1 MAVLRRAA
9 RHATKGW
16 AMTNEVRAG
25 QAPKEDDYPAV
36 DLRMDV
42 PHSARVYD
50 YLIGGKTNFEADR
63 IAAKA
68 SVEAW
73 PALPVS
79 MRTTRDFMQRAV
91 RHLTEEYGVRQ
102 FLDIGTG
109 IPTSPNVH
117 EIAQAI
123 APEVRVAYVDND
135 PIVLTHARALM
146 SSTAE
151 GATCYVDADFRDPE
165 SIIDNPRLREV
176 LDFSKPV
183 ALSLIA
189 IVHFVLDSDDPQGT
203 VRRFMDALVPGSF
216 LALTVFTG
224 DTDPVGVGGV
234 SREYNA
240 RGIPLQVRDK
250 GETEAFFEGFELLD
264 PGVALVHHWRPDAG
278 AAPIRDQ
285 DIAMYAG
292 VAIKR

>member
-1 MAVLRRAA
+1 MA
-9 RHATKGW
+9 
-16 AMTNEVRAG
+16 NEVQGG
-25 QAPKEDDYPAV
+25 QHADGDHPAV

-63 IAAKA
+63 VAAEA
-68 SVEAW
+68 SVQAW
-73 PALPVS
+73 PALPIS
-79 MRTTRDFMQRAV
+79 MRTTRTFMERAV
-91 RHLTEEYGVRQ
+91 HEGAEDYKVRQ

-109 IPTSPNVH
+109 IPKSPNVH
-117 EIAQAI
+117 EIAQAV
-123 APEVRVAYVDND
+123 APEARVGYVDND

-151 GATCYVDADFRDPE
+151 GRTCYVDADFRDPE
-165 SIIDNPRLREV
+165 SIIANPRLREV
-176 LDFSKPV
+176 LDFSQPV

-189 IVHFVLDSDDPQGT
+189 IVHFILDADDPQGI
-203 VRRFMDALVPGSF
+203 VRRFMDALVPGSY

-250 GETEAFFEGFELLD
+250 REAEAFFEGYDLLD

-278 AAPIRDQ
+278 AEPVRDQ

-292 VAIKR
+292 VALKR

>member
-1 MAVLRRAA
+1 MATEARA
-9 RHATKGW
+9 
-16 AMTNEVRAG
+16 E
-25 QAPKEDDYPAV
+25 QQDDYPSV

-63 IAAKA
+63 IAAHA

-73 PALPVS
+73 PALPIS
-79 MRTTRDFMQRAV
+79 MRTTREFMQRLV
-91 RHLTEEYGVRQ
+91 RILAAEYGVRQ

-123 APEVRVAYVDND
+123 VPDARVAYVDND

-146 SSTAE
+146 SSTPE
-151 GATCYVDADFRDPE
+151 GRTCYIDADFRDPE
-165 SIIDNPRLREV
+165 AIIDNPRLRDV
-176 LDFSKPV
+176 IDFSRPV

-189 IVHFVLDSDDPQGT
+189 IVHFVLDQDDPQGI
-203 VRRFMDALVPGSF
+203 VRRFMDALAPGSF

-250 GETEAFFEGFELLD
+250 AETEAFFKGYELLD
-264 PGVALVHHWRPDAG
+264 PGVALVHHWRPDAD

-292 VAIKR
+292 LAVKR

>member
-1 MAVLRRAA
+1 MPE
-9 RHATKGW
+9 ATGSESV
-16 AMTNEVRAG
+16 TDEH
-25 QAPKEDDYPAV
+25 YPSI

-63 IAAKA
+63 AAAHA
-68 SVEAW
+68 SVQAW
-73 PALPVS
+73 PALPTS
-79 MRTTRDFMQRAV
+79 MRTTRAFMQRSV
-91 RHLTEEYGVRQ
+91 RHLTEQYGVRQ

-123 APEVRVAYVDND
+123 APEARVGYVDND

-146 SSTAE
+146 DSTPQ
-151 GATCYVDADFRDPE
+151 GRTCYVDADFRNPE
-165 SIIDNPRLREV
+165 SIIEDPRLREV
-176 LDFSKPV
+176 LDLSQPV

-189 IVHFVLDSDDPQGT
+189 IVHFVLDEDDPQGI
-203 VRRFMDALVPGSF
+203 VRRFMDALAPGSF

-234 SREYNA
+234 GREYNA
-240 RGIPLQVRDK
+240 RGIPLQIRDK
-250 GETEAFFEGFELLD
+250 AETEAFFDGYRLLD
-264 PGVALVHHWRPDAG
+264 PGVTLVHHWRPDPHTPAV
-278 AAPIRDQ
+278 RDR

-292 VAIKR
+292 VAVKD

>member
-1 MAVLRRAA
+1 
-9 RHATKGW
+9 
-16 AMTNEVRAG
+16 
-25 QAPKEDDYPAV
+25 
-36 DLRMDV
+36 
-42 PHSARVYD
+42 
-50 YLIGGKTNFEADR
+50 
-63 IAAKA
+63 
-68 SVEAW
+68 
-73 PALPVS
+73 
-79 MRTTRDFMQRAV
+79 MQRAV
-91 RHLTEEYGVRQ
+91 RHLTEQYKVRQ

-117 EIAQAI
+117 EVAQAI
-123 APEVRVAYVDND
+123 APEARVAYVDND

-146 SSTAE
+146 SSTSE
-151 GATCYVDADFRDPE
+151 GRTCYVDADFRDPE
-165 SIIDNPRLREV
+165 SIIGDPRLRAV
-176 LDFSKPV
+176 IDFSEPV

-189 IVHFVLDSDDPQGT
+189 IVHFVLDEEEPQAI

-250 GETEAFFEGFELLD
+250 AGTEAFFEGYELLD
-264 PGVALVHHWRPDAG
+264 PGVTLVHHWRPDAD
-278 AAPIRDQ
+278 AAPVRDQ

>member
-1 MAVLRRAA
+1 MA
-9 RHATKGW
+9 
-16 AMTNEVRAG
+16 NEVQGG
-25 QAPKEDDYPAV
+25 QHADGDHPAV

-63 IAAKA
+63 VAAEA
-68 SVEAW
+68 SVQAW
-73 PALPVS
+73 PALPIS
-79 MRTTRDFMQRAV
+79 MRTTRTFMERAV
-91 RHLTEEYGVRQ
+91 RRLAEDYKVRQ

-109 IPTSPNVH
+109 IPKSPNVH
-117 EIAQAI
+117 EIAQAV
-123 APEVRVAYVDND
+123 APEARVGYVDND

-151 GATCYVDADFRDPE
+151 GRTCYVDADFRDPE
-165 SIIDNPRLREV
+165 SIIANPRLREV
-176 LDFSKPV
+176 LDFSQPV

-189 IVHFVLDSDDPQGT
+189 IVHFILDADDPQGI
-203 VRRFMDALVPGSF
+203 VRRFMDALVPGSY

-250 GETEAFFEGFELLD
+250 SETD
-264 PGVALVHHWRPDAG
+264 PISRKYTRTGSSV
-278 AAPIRDQ
+278 
-285 DIAMYAG
+285 
-292 VAIKR
+292 

>member
-1 MAVLRRAA
+1 MA
-9 RHATKGW
+9 
-16 AMTNEVRAG
+16 NEVQGG
-25 QAPKEDDYPAV
+25 QHADGDHPAV

-63 IAAKA
+63 VAAEA
-68 SVEAW
+68 SVQAW
-73 PALPVS
+73 PALPIS
-79 MRTTRDFMQRAV
+79 MRTTRTFMERAV
-91 RHLTEEYGVRQ
+91 RRLAEDYKVRQ

-109 IPTSPNVH
+109 IPKSPNVH
-117 EIAQAI
+117 EIAQAV
-123 APEVRVAYVDND
+123 APEARVGYVDND

-151 GATCYVDADFRDPE
+151 GRTCYVDADFRDPE
-165 SIIDNPRLREV
+165 SIIANPRLREV
-176 LDFSKPV
+176 LDFSQPV

-189 IVHFVLDSDDPQGT
+189 IVHFILDADDPQGII
-203 VRRFMDALVPGSF
+203 RRFMDALVPGSY

-250 GETEAFFEGFELLD
+250 REAEAFFEGYDLLD

-278 AAPIRDQ
+278 AEPVRDQ

-292 VAIKR
+292 VALKR

>member
-1 MAVLRRAA
+1 MS
-9 RHATKGW
+9 
-16 AMTNEVRAG
+16 NEVRAQRG
-25 QAPKEDDYPAV
+25 AQQEYPSV

-63 IAAKA
+63 VAAHA

-91 RHLTEEYGVRQ
+91 RRLAEEHGIRQ

-117 EIAQAI
+117 EIAQAV
-123 APEVRVAYVDND
+123 APDARVAYVDND

-151 GATCYVDADFRDPE
+151 GRTCYVDADFRDPA
-165 SIIDNPRLREV
+165 SILDDPRLREV
-176 LDFSKPV
+176 LDLSRPV
-183 ALSLIA
+183 ALSLVA
-189 IVHFVLDSDDPQGT
+189 IVHFVLDADDPQGI
-203 VRRFMDALVPGSF
+203 VRRFMDALAPGSM
-216 LALTVFTG
+216 LVLTVFTG

-234 SREYNA
+234 GREYNA
-240 RGIPLQVRDK
+240 RGIPLQIRDK
-250 GETEAFFEGFELLD
+250 AETEAFFDGYELLE
-264 PGVALVHHWRPDAG
+264 PGVALVHRWHPDPDAE
-278 AAPIRDQ
+278 PVRDQ

-292 VAIKR
+292 VAVKR

>member
-1 MAVLRRAA
+1 MS
-9 RHATKGW
+9 
-16 AMTNEVRAG
+16 NEVRAQRG
-25 QAPKEDDYPAV
+25 AQQEYPSV

-63 IAAKA
+63 VAAHA

-91 RHLTEEYGVRQ
+91 RRLAEEHGIRQ

-117 EIAQAI
+117 EIAQAV
-123 APEVRVAYVDND
+123 APDARVAYVDND

-151 GATCYVDADFRDPE
+151 GRTCYVDADFRDPA
-165 SIIDNPRLREV
+165 SILDDPRLREV
-176 LDFSKPV
+176 LDLSRPV
-183 ALSLIA
+183 ALSLVA
-189 IVHFVLDSDDPQGT
+189 IVHCVLDADDPQGI
-203 VRRFMDALVPGSF
+203 VRRFMDALAPGSM
-216 LALTVFTG
+216 LVLTVFTG

-234 SREYNA
+234 GREYNA
-240 RGIPLQVRDK
+240 RGIPLQIRDK
-250 GETEAFFEGFELLD
+250 AETEAFFDGYELLE
-264 PGVALVHHWRPDAG
+264 PGVALVHRWHPDPDAE
-278 AAPIRDQ
+278 PVRDQ

-292 VAIKR
+292 VAVKR

>member
-1 MAVLRRAA
+1 MPAA
-9 RHATKGW
+9 TGSAHV
-16 AMTNEVRAG
+16 TNE
-25 QAPKEDDYPAV
+25 EYPSV

-63 IAAKA
+63 AAAHA
-68 SVEAW
+68 SVQAW

-79 MRTTRDFMQRAV
+79 MRTTRDFMQRSV
-91 RHLTEEYGVRQ
+91 RHLTERYGVRQ

-123 APEVRVAYVDND
+123 APEARVGYVDND

-146 SSTAE
+146 SSTPQ
-151 GATCYVDADFRDPE
+151 GRTCYVDADFRDPE
-165 SIIDNPRLREV
+165 SIIGDPRLREV
-176 LDFSKPV
+176 LDLSQPV

-189 IVHFVLDSDDPQGT
+189 IVHFVLDDDDPQGI
-203 VRRFMDALVPGSF
+203 VRRLMDALAPGSF

-234 SREYNA
+234 GREYNA
-240 RGIPLQVRDK
+240 RGIPLQIRDK
-250 GETEAFFEGFELLD
+250 TETEAFFDGYRLLD
-264 PGVALVHHWRPDAG
+264 PGVTLVHHWRPDAG
-278 AAPIRDQ
+278 APAIRDR

-292 VAIKR
+292 VAVKD

>member
-1 MAVLRRAA
+1 
-9 RHATKGW
+9 
-16 AMTNEVRAG
+16 MTNEVRAG
-25 QAPKEDDYPAV
+25 QAPQDDYPAV

-50 YLIGGKTNFEADR
+50 YLIGGKTNFEPDR
-63 IAAKA
+63 IAAQA

-73 PALPVS
+73 PALPIS
-79 MRTTRDFMQRAV
+79 MRTTRAFMERAV
-91 RHLTEEYGVRQ
+91 RHLAEQYGVRQ

-123 APEVRVAYVDND
+123 APEARVAYVDND

-146 SSTAE
+146 SSTPE
-151 GATCYVDADFRDPE
+151 GRTCYLDADFRDPQ

-176 LDFSKPV
+176 IDFSQPV

-189 IVHFVLDSDDPQGT
+189 IVHFILDSDDPQGI
-203 VRRFMDALVPGSF
+203 VRRFMDALVPGSY

-224 DTDPVGVGGV
+224 DTDPVGVAGV

-240 RGIPLQVRDK
+240 RGIPLQVRNK
-250 GETEAFFEGFELLD
+250 KETEVFFEGYELLE
-264 PGVALVHHWRPDAG
+264 PGVQLVHHWRPDPD
-278 AAPIRDQ
+278 AAPIRDE

-292 VAIKR
+292 VAVKR

>member
-1 MAVLRRAA
+1 MA
-9 RHATKGW
+9 
-16 AMTNEVRAG
+16 NEVRAEHG
-25 QAPKEDDYPAV
+25 PQEDYPSV

-63 IAAKA
+63 VAAHA
-68 SVEAW
+68 SVQAW
-73 PALPVS
+73 PSLPIS
-79 MRTTRDFMQRAV
+79 MRTTREFMQRSV
-91 RHLTEEYGVRQ
+91 RRLAEEYGVRQ
-102 FLDIGTG
+102 FLDVGTG

-117 EIAQAI
+117 EIAQSI
-123 APEVRVAYVDND
+123 APEARVAYVDND

-146 SSTAE
+146 DSSAQ
-151 GATCYVDADFRDPE
+151 GRTCYVNADFRDPE

-176 LDFSKPV
+176 LDLSQPV

-189 IVHFVLDSDDPQGT
+189 IVHFVLDEDDPQGI
-203 VRRFMDALVPGSF
+203 VRRFMDALAPGSF

-234 SREYNA
+234 GREYNA
-240 RGIPLQVRDK
+240 RGIPLQIRDK
-250 GETEAFFEGFELLD
+250 AETEAFFEGFELLD
-264 PGVALVHHWRPDAG
+264 PGVTLVHRWQPDAD
-278 AAPIRDQ
+278 AAPVRDR

>member
-1 MAVLRRAA
+1 
-9 RHATKGW
+9 
-16 AMTNEVRAG
+16 MTNEVRSG
-25 QAPKEDDYPAV
+25 QAPSDDYPAV

-50 YLIGGKTNFEADR
+50 YLIGGKTNFEPDR
-63 IAAKA
+63 IAANA

-73 PALPVS
+73 PALPIS

-91 RHLTEEYGVRQ
+91 RHLAEGYGVRQ

-109 IPTSPNVH
+109 IPASPNVH

-123 APEVRVAYVDND
+123 APESRVAYVDND

-146 SSTAE
+146 SSTDQ
-151 GATCYVDADFRDPE
+151 GRTCYVDADFRDPE
-165 SIIDNPRLREV
+165 SIIANPRLRAV
-176 LDFSKPV
+176 LDLSQPV

-189 IVHFVLDSDDPQGT
+189 IVHFILDSDDPQGI

-250 GETEAFFEGFELLD
+250 SETEAFFEGFELLD
-264 PGVALVHHWRPDAG
+264 PGVSLVHHWRPDPG
-278 AAPIRDQ
+278 VAPIRDQ

-292 VAIKR
+292 VAVKR

>member
-1 MAVLRRAA
+1 
-9 RHATKGW
+9 
-16 AMTNEVRAG
+16 MTNEVGDAQPAG
-25 QAPKEDDYPAV
+25 GEYPAV

-42 PHSARVYD
+42 PHAARVYD

-63 IAAKA
+63 AAAEA
-68 SVEAW
+68 SVQAW
-73 PALPVS
+73 PALPIS
-79 MRTTRDFMQRAV
+79 MRTTRDFMERVV
-91 RHLTEEYGVRQ
+91 RRLAEQYGVRQ

-109 IPTSPNVH
+109 IPKSPNVH

-123 APEVRVAYVDND
+123 APQARVAYVDND

-146 SSTAE
+146 SSTE
-151 GATCYVDADFRDPE
+151 QGATCYIDADLRDPK

-176 LDFSKPV
+176 LDFSQPV

-189 IVHFVLDSDDPQGT
+189 IAHFVLDSDDPQGI
-203 VRRFMDALVPGSF
+203 VRGFMDALAPGSF

-240 RGIPLQVRDK
+240 RGIPLQVRNK
-250 GETEAFFEGFELLD
+250 SETEAFFEGLELLE
-264 PGVALVHHWRPDAG
+264 PGVTLVHHWRPDAD
-278 AAPIRDQ
+278 AAPIRDR
-285 DIAMYAG
+285 DIAMYGG

>member
-1 MAVLRRAA
+1 MSD
-9 RHATKGW
+9 TDWMSQKPQSDEW
-16 AMTNEVRAG
+16 
-25 QAPKEDDYPAV
+25 PSI

-63 IAAKA
+63 TAAHA

-79 MRTTRDFMQRAV
+79 MRTTRTFMQRAV
-91 RHLTEEYGVRQ
+91 RHLTEQYGIRQ

-109 IPTSPNVH
+109 IPTSPNLH

-123 APEVRVAYVDND
+123 APEARVAYVDND

-146 SSTAE
+146 SSTPQ
-151 GATCYVDADFRDPE
+151 GRTCYIDADLRDVD
-165 SIIDNPRLREV
+165 SILDAPRLREV
-176 LDFSKPV
+176 LDLSRPV

-189 IVHFVLDSDDPQGT
+189 IVHFVLDKDDPQAI
-203 VRRFMDALVPGSF
+203 VRRFMDELAPGSF

-250 GETEAFFEGFELLD
+250 AEATAFFDGYDLLD
-264 PGVALVHHWRPDAG
+264 PGVTLVHQWRPDQG
-278 AAPIRDQ
+278 APRVRDQ
-285 DIAMYAG
+285 DIAMYGG
-292 VAIKR
+292 VAVKRG

>member
-1 MAVLRRAA
+1 MA
-9 RHATKGW
+9 
-16 AMTNEVRAG
+16 NEVRAERG
-25 QAPKEDDYPAV
+25 PNEDYPSV

-63 IAAKA
+63 TAAHA
-68 SVEAW
+68 SVRAW
-73 PALPVS
+73 PSLPIS
-79 MRTTRDFMQRAV
+79 MRTTRSFMQRSV
-91 RHLTEEYGVRQ
+91 RHLAERYGVRQ

-123 APEVRVAYVDND
+123 VPGARVAYVDND

-146 SSTAE
+146 SSTPE
-151 GATCYVDADFRDPE
+151 GRTCYVDADFRDPE
-165 SIIDNPRLREV
+165 SIITDPRLREV
-176 LDFSKPV
+176 LDLSQPV

-189 IVHFVLDSDDPQGT
+189 IVHFVLDEDDPQGI
-203 VRRFMDALVPGSF
+203 VRRFMDALAPGSF

-234 SREYNA
+234 GREYNA

-250 GETEAFFEGFELLD
+250 AEAEAFFDGYELLD
-264 PGVALVHHWRPDAG
+264 PGVTLVHHWHPDAD
-278 AAPIRDQ
+278 AAPVRDR

>member
-1 MAVLRRAA
+1 
-9 RHATKGW
+9 
-16 AMTNEVRAG
+16 MTNEVRTG
-25 QAPKEDDYPAV
+25 QAPNDDYPAA

-50 YLIGGKTNFEADR
+50 YLIGGKTNFEPDR
-63 IAAKA
+63 IAAEA

-73 PALPVS
+73 PALPIS
-79 MRTTRDFMQRAV
+79 MRTTRSFMERAV
-91 RHLTEEYGVRQ
+91 RHLTKDYGVRQ

-109 IPTSPNVH
+109 IPKSPNVH

-123 APEVRVAYVDND
+123 APETRVGYVDND

-146 SSTAE
+146 SSTAQ
-151 GATCYVDADFRDPE
+151 GRTCYIDADFRNPQ

-189 IVHFVLDSDDPQGT
+189 IVHFVLDTDDPQAT
-203 VRRFMDALVPGSF
+203 VRHFMDALAPGSF

-224 DTDPVGVGGV
+224 DTDPTGVGGV
-234 SREYNA
+234 SREYNK

-250 GETEAFFEGFELLD
+250 SETEAFFDGYELLD
-264 PGVALVHHWRPDAG
+264 PGVALVHHWRPDPDT
-278 AAPIRDQ
+278 APVRDQ

-292 VAIKR
+292 VAAKH

>member
-1 MAVLRRAA
+1 MADTDQSEQEPLRSP
-9 RHATKGW
+9 G
-16 AMTNEVRAG
+16 
-25 QAPKEDDYPAV
+25 V

-63 IAAKA
+63 VAAKA

-73 PALPVS
+73 PALPIS
-79 MRTTRDFMQRAV
+79 MRTTRNFMQRVV
-91 RHLTEEYGVRQ
+91 RTLAEQHGVRQ

-117 EIAQAI
+117 EIAQGI
-123 APEVRVAYVDND
+123 APESRIAYVDND

-146 SSTAE
+146 SSTAQ
-151 GATCYVDADFRDPE
+151 GRTCYVDADMRDVD
-165 SIIDNPRLREV
+165 SILGAPQLRDV
-176 LDFSKPV
+176 LDLKQPV

-189 IVHFVLDSDDPQGT
+189 IVHFVLDEDDPQGI
-203 VRRFMDALVPGSF
+203 VRRLMDELAPGSF

-234 SREYNA
+234 GREYNA
-240 RGIPLQVRDK
+240 RGIPLQIRDRS
-250 GETEAFFEGFELLD
+250 EALAFFDGYDLLD
-264 PGVALVHHWRPDAG
+264 PGVTLVHHWNPSPEDRG
-278 AAPIRDQ
+278 IRDS
-285 DIAMYAG
+285 DIAMYGG
-292 VAIKR
+292 VAVKRGA